1 MYYKVVIYTNN
12 YHKKVILIIL
22 VLQKNKIKM
31 NKAVY
36 IAASEANSGK
46 SMLSL
51 GLMQL
56 LLRKKPKVGYF
67 RPIID
72 NPIAGKKDNH
82 INTIV
87 NYFNIKCAY
96 DDCYAFTRSE
106 LINKLNDDKEDEV
119 ISIIIEKYK
128 ILEQENDFVIVEGTD
143 FSDHG
148 AVIEMDLNVL
158 IAKNLGIPVIIVSGG
173 LNKTL
178 DDFIQ
183 GLRLTYDS
191 FVNKEVKV
199 ISVVANKIEASNI
212 DAIIKEVGKNLPK
225 DVSIN
230 AIPIHK
236 KLNNPT
242 IKELSN
248 SIEAKILFGK
258 EFLNNISGDIKVGA
272 MQLANFLQHLTEGSV
287 VVTPADRSDILLAT
301 LQANI
306 STNYPSISGI
316 VLTGGIALNPSII
329 KLIEGLEKTVPI
341 LWVKEGTFAVTTKL
355 GSVRAHIYAENV
367 DKIKMSINIFEKHVD
382 VAALN
387 EKLTTYKGTDILTPR
402 MFQYNLLKK
411 AKQVKKHIVLPEGND
426 DRILIAASQLQKT
439 NVVKLTILGKKV
451 LIQAAVKRLNISF
464 DFDEIDI
471 INPIESS
478 YFNDFSNTLFEL
490 RKHKGLSPAMAEDL
504 MADVSYFG
512 TMMVHKGLADGMVS
526 GAAHTTQHTIKPALQ
541 FIKTKPGYSVVSSIF
556 FMCLEDRVSIFGD
569 CAINP
574 NPTAVQ
580 LAEIAISSA
589 DSSIAFGIDPK
600 IAMLSY
606 SSGASGKGEDV
617 DTVREATEII
627 KQKRPDLKV
636 EGPIQYD
643 AAVDPSIG
651 KKKMPNSKVAGQANV
666 LIFPDLN
673 TGNNTYKAVQ
683 RETGALAIGPMLQ
696 GLNKPVNDLSRGCT
710 VDDIFNT
717 IILTAIQ
724 AQDQ

>member
-1 MYYKVVIYTNN
+1 
-12 YHKKVILIIL
+12 
-22 VLQKNKIKM
+22 M

-119 ISIIIEKYK
+119 ISTIIEKYK

-148 AVIEMDLNVL
+148 AIIEMDLNVL

-191 FVNKEVKV
+191 FVNKEAKV